1 MHEFLQ
7 AHKGDKILAPALNVN
22 LQYQRGPLLTL
33 RFVDPVIHLVMDYL
47 ICLHVCHN
55 YVNIMMHYTPSR
67 GIKMLIFFFFNISGQ
82 RKRKAGKSMQQL
94 EMK

>member
-7 AHKGDKILAPALNVN
+7 AHKGDKILALALNVN
-22 LQYQRGPLLTL
+22 FQYHRGPLLTL

-67 GIKMLIFFFFNISGQ
+67 GIKMLIFFFFFLIFPV
-82 RKRKAGKSMQQL
+82 REKEKLVKACSSWR
-94 EMK
+94 